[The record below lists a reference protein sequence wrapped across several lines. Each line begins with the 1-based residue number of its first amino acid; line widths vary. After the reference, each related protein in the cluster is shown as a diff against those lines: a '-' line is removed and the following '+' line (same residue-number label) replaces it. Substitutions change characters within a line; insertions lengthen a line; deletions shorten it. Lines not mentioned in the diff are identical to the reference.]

1 MSVLEYQSKMLD
13 VKYLQL
19 LFLFVLLI
27 KMTFPKLLVVYV
39 IISLCSCK
47 YLDRNAN
54 YISESKVWGK
64 INKVAPLK
72 GLNPHFVYAI
82 CHAES
87 SLDAN
92 AESSVARGM
101 MQLTEAAWQDSTEL
115 HYRQAFEWE
124 TNIEVGILYLFKLKQ
139 ILERNDVFSYARL
152 AVSYRYGYG
161 ALRKEKFMV
170 SRMKTPVNRIYR
182 KLFAGELS
190 PVSPPT
196 E

>member
-1 MSVLEYQSKMLD
+1 MLD

-27 KMTFPKLLVVYV
+27 KMTFRKLLVVYV

-64 INKVAPLK
+64 INQVAPLK

-152 AVSYRYGYG
+152 AASYRYGYG

-182 KLFAGELS
+182 KLFAGEIS
-190 PVSPPT
+190 PVSPPS

>member
-1 MSVLEYQSKMLD
+1 MFFCKMSK
-13 VKYLQL
+13 
-19 LFLFVLLI
+19 LFTFTLFVVL
-27 KMTFPKLLVVYV
+27 TFF
-39 IISLCSCK
+39 SSCK

-54 YISESKVWGK
+54 FISEEEVWSKIKTEGPK
-64 INKVAPLK
+64 H
-72 GLNPHFVYAI
+72 GLNPSFIYAI

-87 SLDAN
+87 SLNAN

-101 MQLTEAAWQDSTEL
+101 MQLTEAAWQDVTQL

-124 TNIEVGILYLFKLKQ
+124 TNVEVGILYLARLKGM
-139 ILERNDVFSYARL
+139 LESVNLFSYPRL
-152 AVSYRYGYG
+152 AASYRYGYG

-190 PVSPPT
+190 PVGLP
-196 E
+196 ED

>member
-1 MSVLEYQSKMLD
+1 MKIWRGINFFII
-13 VKYLQL
+13 
-19 LFLFVLLI
+19 FLFGS
-27 KMTFPKLLVVYV
+27 T
-39 IISLCSCK
+39 SCK

-54 YISESKVWGK
+54 FISEEEVWSKIKNEGPK
-64 INKVAPLK
+64 H
-72 GLNPHFVYAI
+72 GLNPSFIYAI

-87 SLDAN
+87 SLNAN

-101 MQLTEAAWQDSTEL
+101 MQLTEAAWQDVTQL

-124 TNIEVGILYLFKLKQ
+124 TNVEVGILYLARLKGM
-139 ILERNDVFSYARL
+139 LESVDLFSYPRL
-152 AVSYRYGYG
+152 AASYRYGYG

-190 PVSPPT
+190 PVGLP
-196 E
+196 ED

>member
-1 MSVLEYQSKMLD
+1 MLE
-13 VKYLQL
+13 VRYLQL
-19 LFLFVLLI
+19 LRYEVHISKMVKLKISCLFFIIFL
-27 KMTFPKLLVVYV
+27 
-39 IISLCSCK
+39 SSCK

-54 YISESKVWGK
+54 YISEKVVWSKIK
-64 INKVAPLK
+64 HEAPLK
-72 GLNPHFVYAI
+72 GLNPTFVYAI

-87 SLDAN
+87 SLNAN

-101 MQLTEAAWQDSTEL
+101 MQLTEAAWQDATNL

-124 TNIEVGILYLFKLKQ
+124 TNVEVGILYLLKLKG
-139 ILERNDVFSYARL
+139 ILERNDLFSYPRL
-152 AVSYRYGYG
+152 AASYRYGYG

-190 PVSPPT
+190 PVPPPK